1 MCSNLISNTF
11 FYKIVNIHINCSH
24 EKALLVTEMINC
36 YKKIL
41 EPQVCGFE
49 HKNIYIVKF
58 KKKRSFF
65 FFLHSSNLSILILKK
80 NLIFNVLMIVKKK
93 SEKVFFLVFNIN
105 LVIKP
110 KV

>member
-65 FFLHSSNLSILILKK
+65 FFFTFEQSEHLD
-80 NLIFNVLMIVKKK
+80 FKKK
-93 SEKVFFLVFNIN
+93 LNI
-105 LVIKP
+105 
-110 KV
+110 